1 MLLPKLHT
9 YPAPDL
15 PAELPAGTRGPV
27 SPELAAGTP
36 KEVSC
41 EVGNWSGQLS
51 KIRDGKIVGREEGEI
66 FHFYHRCL
74 GPAEGRF
81 KDVIE
86 ARRWAMT
93 YGYLMD

>member
-1 MLLPKLHT
+1 MPKLHI
-9 YPAPDL
+9 YPAPDVST
-15 PAELPAGTRGPV
+15 ELPAGTRGPA
-27 SPELAAGTP
+27 SPELAHRQEAV
-36 KEVSC
+36 VSC
-41 EVGNWSGQLS
+41 EVRNWSGQLS

>member
-1 MLLPKLHT
+1 MPKLHI

-15 PAELPAGTRGPV
+15 PAELPSGNGGQA
-27 SPELAAGTP
+27 SPELAPRQEAV
-36 KEVSC
+36 VSC
-41 EVGNWSGQLS
+41 EVGNWSSQLS
-51 KIRDGKIVGREEGEI
+51 KIRDGKIVDRAEREGEI

-93 YGYLMD
+93 YGYLLD